1 MRGSREA
8 SRIAV
13 RVHGVAARRRAGLAS
28 GARTC
33 GAVAAATQQ
42 FATDKVVG
50 IVYCHEFACVRYAAC
65 LPTGEPLQC
74 SCSPIIRF

>member
-42 FATDKVVG
+42 FATEKVVG
-50 IVYCHEFACVRYAAC
+50 IEYTATSLRASGTLRVSPQESRQCYTNH
-65 LPTGEPLQC
+65 PL
-74 SCSPIIRF
+74 

>member
-42 FATDKVVG
+42 FATEKVES
-50 IVYCHEFACVRYAAC
+50 ILPLFACVRSAAC
-65 LPTGEPLQC
+65 PPTGEPLQS
-74 SCSPIIRF
+74 SCPTNIRF